1 MNNLVQFLKDS
12 WHEVTKEVTWP
23 KMGELQSSATL
34 VLVASL
40 IFALVVGGIDTLID
54 NALRLLYQSI

>member
-1 MNNLVQFLKDS
+1 MNKLVQFFKDS
-12 WHEVTKEVTWP
+12 WHEVTNEVTWP
-23 KMGELQSSATL
+23 KTGELQSSATL

-40 IFALVVGGIDTLID
+40 IFALVVGAIDTLID